1 MAAPWEQ
8 YQQASQVEAGP
19 WAAYQKSE
27 PVKHEKSWGQ
37 VVPEAIGNFVPSLGK
52 MAADIGS
59 AVMHPLDTAQGVLDV
74 GAGALQKAVPES
86 VKKAIDKLDWN
97 PQAAQRAE
105 TVADAVGQQYK
116 QKYGTMQGFKEALAT
131 DPAGVMADASTV
143 LTGGS
148 TVVPKLGRAA
158 AAVDP
163 VVLAARGLGKAADVA
178 SPIVKN
184 TLGMTTGAGGE
195 AIGQAYQ
202 AGKTGGKTAET
213 FRENLKGEV
222 PYQDVIETAK
232 QNLEAMKIQKNQDY
246 RSGMVDITND
256 KAVLGFGG
264 IDKALDSASQFG
276 QYKGQVTNPKAAQAV
291 GEATDIVNQWKSLDP
306 AEFHTPEGMDKLKQS
321 VGAVLESIPLEQRQA
336 RTAVN
341 NIYNSIS
348 NEIKAQAPT
357 YEKTMR
363 QYGDATGQI
372 KEIEKAL
379 SLGPT
384 GKFSADTAMRKLQSL
399 MRNNV
404 NTNYGNRLD
413 LAKQLESAGGQEIMP
428 ALAGQALSSPIPRG
442 LQGTGVGSGGVAMG
456 AMLGGLPAAVGGAA
470 LASPRVVGEG
480 SYRAGQLA
488 NLLRQGGGKAQS
500 VAHAAKVDPRILAN
514 LLYQSQQIPRIELNG
529 MANQ

>member
-8 YQQASQVEAGP
+8 YQEAPQAESGP
-19 WAAYQKSE
+19 WAAYQSTKPS
-27 PVKHEKSWGQ
+27 KSWGT
-37 VVPEAIGNFVPSLGK
+37 VGAEAAGNFLPSLGK
-52 MAADIGS
+52 MAVDIGT
-59 AVMHPLDTAQGVLDV
+59 AVMNPIDTAKGVLDL
-74 GAGALQKAVPES
+74 GAGALQNAVPES
-86 VKKAIDKLDWN
+86 VKNAVNKLDWN

-116 QKYGTMQGFKEALAT
+116 QKYGSVEGFKEALAT
-131 DPAGVMADASTV
+131 DPAGILADASTV

-148 TVVPKLGRAA
+148 TVVPKLAKAA

-163 VVLAARGLGKAADVA
+163 MVLALRGGGKVIDAA

-232 QNLEAMKIQKNQDY
+232 QNLDAMKIQKNQDY
-246 RSGMVDITND
+246 RSGMVDISND

-264 IDKALDSASQFG
+264 IDKALDAASEFG

-306 AEFHTPEGMDKLKQS
+306 AEFHTPEGLDKLKQS

-348 NEIKAQAPT
+348 SEIKAQAPT

-372 KEIEKAL
+372 KEIEKSL

-413 LAKQLESAGGQEIMP
+413 LAKQLENAGGQEIMP

-442 LQGTGVGSGGVAMG
+442 LQGTGVGGGAIG
-456 AMLGGLPAAVGGAA
+456 AGALLGGIPAAIGGAA
-470 LASPRVVGEG
+470 LASPRIVGEG

-488 NLLRQGGGKAQS
+488 NLLRQGGAKAEG
-500 VAHAAKVDPRILAN
+500 VANAANVDPRALAN
-514 LLYQSQQIPRIELNG
+514 ALYQAQQIPRIELDG